1 MAEAWL
7 IELAKG
13 IGRLFL
19 NPLFYWSFLLVILAG
34 TVRIKRERRHFGS
47 RVYDIFAEW
56 KGNWQLSLLLGL
68 FISVLFIGIGF
79 VFTYETILMLGI
91 ITILLSITRR
101 FTLLSPSYTIG
112 ITYLLLLLLPFVMEQ
127 QTFFSKTFFSN
138 TNFIALTILLGLL
151 LLIEAQFISRTK
163 NQNTF
168 PELAK
173 GKRGGW
179 IGIHRMKRMA
189 IIPFFVLIP
198 SGLITPFADFWPFF
212 TIGGNEFSLLLVPF
226 LIGFEYKARTTLP
239 QQSAAVI
246 SRHVLLLG
254 LLVIALA
261 IGSIFISW
269 LSLLAVI
276 IAIVGR
282 ELINYR
288 YRIQEKE
295 DQSYFSPTANGLRV
309 LGVVPGTPADRLQI
323 LVGEV
328 ITKVNGN
335 RIHHEADFYQALQ
348 TTGSFFKLEILD
360 KDNEVRFVQSALYE
374 GDHHE
379 LGMIFIS
386 EPYRMKSSD

>member
-323 LVGEV
+323 LAGEV

-335 RIHHEADFYQALQ
+335 RIHHAADFYQALQ

>member
-323 LVGEV
+323 LAGEV

-335 RIHHEADFYQALQ
+335 RIHHAADFYQALQ

-386 EPYRMKSSD
+386 TLI